1 VLERLRSLRAIHA
14 GAAQAAD
21 SLSELE
27 KRHAEMTREIE
38 QWREGLKVVEEKM
51 GQSEAAMKS
60 NIELIEP
67 WVRDLEKRLDRLESR
82 ED

>member
-1 VLERLRSLRAIHA
+1 
-14 GAAQAAD
+14 
-21 SLSELE
+21 
-27 KRHAEMTREIE
+27 MTREIE